1 MGLRNG
7 DKYYL
12 WEDSQNPSS
21 LLGTEEFE
29 SDNIDEICNIAS
41 NLVHTKDGCGK
52 YYALYVEDRYLE
64 DTVDVYSNIPIVS
77 PSPTIR
83 S

>member
-29 SDNIDEICNIAS
+29 SDDLCELYQIAS
-41 NLVHTKDGCGK
+41 TLVHAKDGCWVN
-52 YYALYVEDRYLE
+52 YTIYIEDRYLE
-64 DTVDVYSNIPIVS
+64 ETVDVCSNIP
-77 PSPTIR
+77 
-83 S
+83 